1 MGLVG
6 KPDSNH
12 HVFQMKTSHH
22 SKLDLFAPR
31 HLHTKSKLST
41 EEQIKKISYL
51 YTMEYYSAIK
61 RNRTGPFVETWTA
74 LETVIHG
81 EVSQRE
87 KQISCIDANMWNLKK
102 VVQMILFTKQKW
114 RHRHRE
120 KCMDTKGESGGG

>member
-31 HLHTKSKLST
+31 HLYTKSKLST
-41 EEQIKKISYL
+41 EDQIKKICSM

-61 RNRTGPFVETWTA
+61 RSRAGSFVETWMD
-74 LETVIHG
+74 LETVVHS
-81 EVSQRE
+81 EVSQKE
-87 KQISCIDANMWNLKK
+87 KNKYHILTQICGI
-102 VVQMILFTKQKW
+102 
-114 RHRHRE
+114 
-120 KCMDTKGESGGG
+120 